1 MYGGV
6 GDAFAALLGE
16 GSGVGDSVLEVVSE
30 ADSPDKDSEEG
41 ESEDGGCDDSSL
53 DSADS
58 VARGR
63 SKGPSQPS

>member
-6 GDAFAALLGE
+6 GDAFATLGGA
-16 GSGVGDSVLEVVSE
+16 GSGVGDSVLGVESG

-41 ESEDGGCDDSSL
+41 NSVDGGCNCSGLFSVG
-53 DSADS
+53 S